1 MLSDGEKRKAYDTY
15 GHAGLGGG
23 GGGGGPGQGFGQGFH
38 PGGGGFQWRSDNP
51 NVDLN
56 DIFEQLF
63 GGQGRRQ
70 RGPRRGR
77 DVQTQIVLDLEEVSE
92 TLPSHSR
99 ESSERVPRD
108 CAARETWR
116 EMCHAVCHPLLPHPH
131 TLCQAKSPATSPAT
145 HLTTTPPHHHHGHH
159 RHTATPPPHD
169 TVHTTRA
176 PAGRGGSREVGLV
189 ADGRGDGDGRGA
201 ALPMR
206 EMRPR
211 TRAGTRGGTCSA
223 AFSLCCSRM
232 RCMIQP
238 SPPRDALTRRS

>member
-1 MLSDGEKRKAYDTY
+1 VLSDGEKRKAYDTY

-92 TLPSHSR
+92 TLPRHR
-99 ESSERVPRD
+99 
-108 CAARETWR
+108 AARCSHIPTR
-116 EMCHAVCHPLLPHPH
+116 SVKPSHQPRRQPH
-131 TLCQAKSPATSPAT
+131 TLPP
-145 HLTTTPPHHHHGHH
+145 HRHTTTTAT
-159 RHTATPPPHD
+159 TATPPHRH
-169 TVHTTRA
+169 HTTPSTRHARPQVAVGVEKSVSWRTAEGTETAEVRLSRCGRCAPVLERA
-176 PAGRGGSREVGLV
+176 LE
-189 ADGRGDGDGRGA
+189 GA
-201 ALPMR
+201 
-206 EMRPR
+206 
-211 TRAGTRGGTCSA
+211 RARLRSVSA
-223 AFSLCCSRM
+223 AAAC
-232 RCMIQP
+232 
-238 SPPRDALTRRS
+238 AV

>member
-92 TLPSHSR
+92 TLPRHFR
-99 ESSERVPRD
+99 ETSERVPRD
-108 CAARETWR
+108 CAARETRR
-116 EMCHAVCHPLLPHPH
+116 EMCHAVCRPLLPHPH

-169 TVHTTRA
+169 TVHTTVHTTPSTRHARPQVAVGVEKSVSWRTAEGTETAEVRLSRCGRCAPVLERA
-176 PAGRGGSREVGLV
+176 LE
-189 ADGRGDGDGRGA
+189 GA
-201 ALPMR
+201 
-206 EMRPR
+206 
-211 TRAGTRGGTCSA
+211 RARLRSVSA
-223 AFSLCCSRM
+223 AAAC
-232 RCMIQP
+232 
-238 SPPRDALTRRS
+238 AV